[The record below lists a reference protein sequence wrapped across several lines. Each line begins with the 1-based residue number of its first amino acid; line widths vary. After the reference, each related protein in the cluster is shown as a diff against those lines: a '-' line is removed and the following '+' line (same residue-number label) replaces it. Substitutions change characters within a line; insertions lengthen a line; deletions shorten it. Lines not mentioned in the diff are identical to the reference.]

1 MALKV
6 SELVKSM
13 LGAAK
18 DSFADDWPKV
28 QEYAKPE
35 VKKLA
40 QSLADI
46 TKLVVNETIN
56 QQQAQALLQ
65 IHKNTTLM
73 VLLTIEGLGVIAVE
87 NAMNAAIKTVEET
100 INAAAGIKLL

>member
-6 SELVKSM
+6 SDLFKSM
-13 LGAAK
+13 LEAAK
-18 DSFADDWPKV
+18 DSFAEDWPKV

-35 VKKLA
+35 LKKLA

-46 TKLVVNETIN
+46 TKLVVNDTIN
-56 QQQAQALLQ
+56 KQQAKALLQ

-87 NAMNAAIKTVEET
+87 NAINAAIKTVEET